1 MASHLPC
8 DGRHIRHR
16 SFRGFLVS
24 MNRAL
29 QIWTGIL
36 TGPLS
41 GKLAALGLSLA
52 LGLAS
57 VPVAA
62 QSLPGAATGTRV
74 QLASINI
81 PADRSKG
88 KTAGQLVTVSFMVND
103 PGLGE
108 KLCRLA
114 PRVFDVLHIALSR
127 QLHPN
132 SSRAKSLPA
141 LEMDLLR
148 SINENLKFDY
158 VQSVRLELVGKPPPW
173 SQTTDGCWVLKKKI

>member
-1 MASHLPC
+1 
-8 DGRHIRHR
+8 
-16 SFRGFLVS
+16 

-36 TGPLS
+36 TGLLS

-57 VPVAA
+57 
-62 QSLPGAATGTRV
+62 V

-108 KLCRLA
+108 KLCRLT
-114 PRVFDVLHIALSR
+114 PRVFDVLHIALCR